1 MELYSVWPISGLRK
15 GLELR
20 VEAFAS
26 EPAYS
31 CAGGL
36 RRMYEIVDSAGNI
49 VTSGVTCG
57 CGRGCCN
64 YDCIRDEWGYH
75 DTDIEEYRDD

>member
-1 MELYSVWPISGLRK
+1 MESYFVSSLCGLRK

-26 EPAYS
+26 EPGYS

-36 RRMYEIVDSAGNI
+36 RRRYDIVDSAGNI
-49 VTSGVTCG
+49 VASGITCG

-64 YDCIRDEWGYH
+64 YDCIRDDWGDH